1 MVSEVSRTIRR
12 ALDARV
18 SAEVAP
24 ELGGIQGMVL
34 GRIVAANR
42 EDCDIYQRDIEKWLH
57 IQRSSVTSMLQNME
71 QAGLITRSAV
81 QKDAR
86 LKRLQATPK
95 GVAYHNRVHN
105 TIDRYETELQS
116 GLSQQELET
125 MRRGLNVLLR
135 NAQAILDS
143 SAEIRKEQ

>member
-42 EDCDIYQRDIEKWLH
+42 EGSDLYQRDIEKWLH

-95 GVAYHNRVHN
+95 GVAYHDRVHN
-105 TIDRYETELQS
+105 TIDRYEADLQA

-125 MRRGLNVLLR
+125 MCRGLNILLR
-135 NAQAILDS
+135 NAQVILDS

>member
-1 MVSEVSRTIRR
+1 MVSEVSRTTRR

-42 EDCDIYQRDIEKWLH
+42 EGSDLYQRDIEKWLH
-57 IQRSSVTSMLQNME
+57 IQRSSVTSMLQSME

-95 GVAYHNRVHN
+95 GVAYHDRVHD
-105 TIDRYETELQS
+105 TIDRYEAELQA
-116 GLSQQELET
+116 GLSQQELAA
-125 MRRGLNVLLR
+125 MRRGLDVLLQ
-135 NAQAILDS
+135 NARSIIES
-143 SAEIRKEQ
+143 SAGIRKE